1 MDPNHRDRVAFMR
14 VCAGRFRRGMK
25 LKQVRTGKAVS
36 VASPIFFFARE
47 REVVDEAWAGDI
59 VGIPNHGTLRVG
71 DTLTEGEELRFTG
84 LPSFAPEIL
93 RRVRLADP
101 IRAKQMRKALEDL
114 ADEGVAQLFRPV
126 SGSDWIVGVVG
137 ALQLDVLGSRVAGE
151 YKVTVAFEPTQFETA
166 RWVSS
171 DDPAALK
178 SFIERTSFAV
188 AEDGEGTPVFL
199 ARNSWDL
206 QRTVSDWP
214 KLRFSA
220 TRERA

>member
-14 VCAGRFRRGMK
+14 VCSGRFRRGMK

-47 REVVDEAWAGDI
+47 REIADEAWAGDI

-84 LPSFAPEIL
+84 LPSFAPELL

-101 IRAKQMRKALEDL
+101 IRAKQMRKALQDL
-114 ADEGVAQLFRPV
+114 ADEGVAQVLRPIM
-126 SGSDWIVGVVG
+126 GSDWIVGVVG
-137 ALQLDVLGSRVAGE
+137 ALQLDVLGSRLEGE
-151 YKVTVAFEPTQFETA
+151 YKVAVAFEPTHYETA
-166 RWVSS
+166 RWIVA
-171 DDPAALK
+171 DDPATVK
-178 SFIERTSFAV
+178 EFVERHRFAV
-188 AEDGEGTPVFL
+188 AEDGENAPVFL

-206 QRTVSDWP
+206 HRTISDWP
-214 KLRFSA
+214 TVRFSA